1 MAGLATS
8 ERGARL
14 KRRIKCSDRLAWH
27 EQPFGSIEDIRYN
40 PRPIVGHSMAFD
52 VRVDLSVDL

>member
-1 MAGLATS
+1 VFATS

-14 KRRIKCSDRLAWH
+14 KRRIKGSDRLAWH

-40 PRPIVGHSMAFD
+40 PRPIVDHLVAFG
-52 VRVDLSVDL
+52 VSVGLSVGV